1 VKTTVARFGMLLAL
15 LDVSGCERP
24 EVDQIAQHS
33 LIGMSKTKIL
43 ACLGQPAK
51 RVRVGFEDIW
61 TFPIGEMRTE
71 GGPFALGLNAYS
83 APSSLSRL
91 CNVKIVIGN
100 YGVSQ
105 VAYSGPD
112 DAALPLGQMCIFP
125 VRNCIDP

>member
-1 VKTTVARFGMLLAL
+1 MTSAVRFAMLLAL
-15 LDVSGCERP
+15 LAVSGCDRP

-43 ACLGQPAK
+43 ACLGEPSRRA
-51 RVRVGFEDIW
+51 RVGFEEIW

-83 APSSLSRL
+83 APSNLSRL
-91 CNVKIVIGN
+91 CNVKIVIDR

-105 VAYSGPD
+105 VAYSGPGD
-112 DAALPLGQMCIFP
+112 TALPLGQMCIFP
-125 VRNCIDP
+125 AQRCVER

>member
-1 VKTTVARFGMLLAL
+1 MTTAARFALLLAL
-15 LDVSGCERP
+15 LAVSGCDRP

-43 ACLGQPAK
+43 ACLGEPA
-51 RVRVGFEDIW
+51 RRARVGFEEIW
-61 TFPIGEMRTE
+61 TFPIGAMRTE

-83 APSSLSRL
+83 APSNLSRL
-91 CNVKIVIGN
+91 CNVKIVIDK

-105 VAYSGPD
+105 VAYSGPG

-125 VRNCIDP
+125 VHNCVDR